1 MAFSLVAGLVVAV
14 LNMVVGFIW
23 YGPLFSKLWMR
34 EVGLSEK
41 EIGNGPGIGYLYTMV
56 AAFIMGCVASFL
68 VGLTGVTSVADGLVL
83 GLLIGVGFVATSFAT
98 TYIFS
103 MRSLK
108 LYFIDVTYQVI
119 TIVLAGAV
127 GVLVR

>member
-103 MRSLK
+103 MRSLT